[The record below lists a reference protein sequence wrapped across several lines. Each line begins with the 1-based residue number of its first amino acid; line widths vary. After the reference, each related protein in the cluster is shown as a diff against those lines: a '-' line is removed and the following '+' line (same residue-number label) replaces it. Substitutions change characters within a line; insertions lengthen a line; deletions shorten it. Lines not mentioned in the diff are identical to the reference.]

1 MEKKFLK
8 IFNKIMLTNLR
19 KVSKIKRLEIKRW
32 DSLNHVKLISELEQ
46 SFKINFDLKD
56 NQSIKNLES
65 FFSIIAKKI
74 LKKKHEKN

>member
-74 LKKKHEKN
+74 LKKKH